1 MVSNVL
7 EVDQDDLLKQ
17 VKTFKKKYADDPDYK
32 KLRAVLPKDWPLW
45 DEIFEAPQLDGGGR
59 STRPK
64 VHGEGESGAGRE
76 QGGGDHNR
84 SDHIRSYAPRI
95 ADRAVGVRLRE

>member
-32 KLRAVLPKDWPLW
+32 KLRAVLPTDWPL
-45 DEIFEAPQLDGGGR
+45 
-59 STRPK
+59 
-64 VHGEGESGAGRE
+64 
-76 QGGGDHNR
+76 
-84 SDHIRSYAPRI
+84 
-95 ADRAVGVRLRE
+95 